1 MRAPAGELRVVED
14 LAALHRAGAEE
25 VARAAVAAVA
35 ARGRFAIALT
45 GGTTPRGLYALLAE
59 DPPLRGAILW
69 EQVDV
74 FFGDERCVPP
84 DHPESNHR
92 MANEALLSR
101 VPLPPG
107 NVRRMEGERE
117 PAEAAA
123 RYEAALRERFGEG
136 LPRLDLVLLGL
147 GADGHVASLFPGT
160 AALAER
166 ERLAVANH
174 VPRLDSWRITL
185 TLPVL
190 NAAAEVLFLVAG
202 EQKSWAVA
210 EVFDPDADVEDVPA
224 RLVQPASGELRWLV
238 DRAAAARLAPI
249 APR

>member
-25 VARAAVAAVA
+25 VARGAVAAVA
-35 ARGRFAIALT
+35 ARGRFTIALT

-59 DPPLRGAILW
+59 DPVLRGAILW

-84 DHPESNHR
+84 DHSESNFG
-92 MANEALLSR
+92 MANAALLAR
-101 VPLPPG
+101 VPLPRG
-107 NVRRMEGERE
+107 NVHRMEGERE
-117 PAEAAA
+117 PAEAAT
-123 RYEAALRERFGEG
+123 RYEAALRERFRDG
-136 LPRLDLVLLGL
+136 LPRFDLLLLGL

-166 ERLAVANH
+166 DRLVVANR
-174 VPRLDSWRITL
+174 VPRLDAWRITL

-202 EQKSWAVA
+202 EQKSWAVCA
-210 EVFDPDADVEDVPA
+210 AFEPHADEEDIPA
-224 RLVQPASGELRWLV
+224 RLVQPASGELRWIV
-238 DRAAAARLAPI
+238 DRAAAARLAP
-249 APR
+249 R

>member
-35 ARGRFAIALT
+35 ASGRFAIALT
-45 GGTTPRGLYALLAE
+45 GGTAPRGLYALLAD
-59 DPPLRGAILW
+59 DPALRGAILW

-84 DHPESNHR
+84 DHPESNFG
-92 MANEALLSR
+92 MANQALLSR
-101 VPLPPG
+101 VPLPPA
-107 NVRRMEGERE
+107 NVRRMEGERD
-117 PAEAAA
+117 PAEAAD
-123 RYEAALRERFGEG
+123 RYEAALRARFGEG
-136 LPRLDLVLLGL
+136 LPRFDLLLLGL

-160 AALAER
+160 AALGER
-166 ERLAVANH
+166 ERLAVANR

-190 NAAAEVLFLVAG
+190 NAAAEVLFLVSG

-210 EVFDPDADVEDVPA
+210 EAFEPAADAEDIPA
-224 RLVQPASGELRWLV
+224 RLVQPASGQLRWIV
-238 DRAAAARLAPI
+238 DRAAATRLA
-249 APR
+249 AR